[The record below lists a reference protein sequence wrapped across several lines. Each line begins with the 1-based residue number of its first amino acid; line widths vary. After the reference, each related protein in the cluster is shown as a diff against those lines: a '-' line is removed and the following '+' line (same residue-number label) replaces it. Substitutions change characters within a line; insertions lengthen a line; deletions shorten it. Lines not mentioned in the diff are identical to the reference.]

1 MNIVE
6 LILNNLINFLG
17 GKDNALVVAAILS
30 FIATLFLVLITKRYV
45 SLTKEISMTNLK
57 ALNLN
62 EETEKRKLTLTI
74 INDFDR
80 NRFSKLHDNLLKLY
94 QENNIEFENL
104 EQSRIM
110 HFKDENQLRIAP
122 TPEIVKEVDFFI
134 NYFDTISILYLNK
147 KLDEDLFKKKI
158 LDSCFLVFII
168 NYCDTI
174 NKRLN
179 IYKKYVGEVINWQQ
193 DFLIVSVKILRDYI
207 KSNIDEK
214 VKDIFEYALS
224 YYEDLLS
231 RNNVK

>member
-6 LILNNLINFLG
+6 FILNNLINFLG

-45 SLTKEISMTNLK
+45 FLTKEISMTNLK

-62 EETEKRKLTLTI
+62 EETEKRKITLTI

-80 NRFSKLHDNLLKLY
+80 SRFTKLHDDLFKLY

-110 HFKDENQLRIAP
+110 RFKDENQLRIAP

-158 LDSCFLVFII
+158 LDNYFLTFII
-168 NYCDTI
+168 NFCDTI
-174 NKRLN
+174 TKRLN
-179 IYKKYVGEVINWQQ
+179 IGKKYIGEVINWQQ
-193 DFLIVSVKILRDYI
+193 DFLTVSVKILRDYI

-214 VKDIFEYALS
+214 VKDILEYALS